1 MSTSQVYDLNY
12 MKKVH
17 PRQTSHVL
25 WRSPPAKWL
34 NKTGQ
39 SKPNRP
45 LGAPCAPWRM
55 NKCMVGGR
63 RCIWATQ
70 NLHTHTMVHTL
81 DFGGF
86 VKPSALYSSASGGC
100 LIIGCQQQEKCLL
113 KRRLFHFAH
122 YFFLIYLFLG
132 HDTRQVPVRY
142 PLKEKKVGW
151 VFTLANA
158 LRSGVFLK
166 ESALEWSSRPVI
178 SGTCQP

>member
-1 MSTSQVYDLNY
+1 MSTWQVYDLNY

-86 VKPSALYSSASGGC
+86 VKPSALYSSASGGWLRC
-100 LIIGCQQQEKCLL
+100 CNWVSAAREMPPEETAVSLCAL
-113 KRRLFHFAH
+113 
-122 YFFLIYLFLG
+122 LFLNLFIFG
-132 HDTRQVPVRY
+132 SWYPSGTRQVPTKR
-142 PLKEKKVGW
+142 KK
-151 VFTLANA
+151 
-158 LRSGVFLK
+158 SGLSFY
-166 ESALEWSSRPVI
+166 I
-178 SGTCQP
+178 S